1 MLQVNYIRENREKV
15 LERLTVK
22 NFKQPELVDEIIELD
37 EERRK
42 TQVQLDDVSAQS
54 NSIAK
59 QIGDLMRQG
68 EKQKAESLK
77 AESPILKEKAKQL
90 IGKCFTTLGA
100 GRKIRYHRF

>member
-15 LERLTVK
+15 LERLALK
-22 NFKQPELVDEIIELD
+22 NFKQPELVDEIIGLD

-77 AESPILKEKAKQL
+77 AESPLLKEEKFILQVAIWLFFVWKNA
-90 IGKCFTTLGA
+90 CNTE
-100 GRKIRYHRF
+100 RV